1 MKIKF
6 TKHPY
11 PESLDADDAPPQL
24 VSFSV
29 SESECEYVYIFYT
42 LDNAAGRAAPAR
54 AAGRARGGSGES
66 PDWTKD
72 ANCTFYTLVNAAGRA
87 APARAAG
94 RAKGVYGES
103 PYYFITHFNIFYTLH
118 PSLNRGMGLGVWFGA
133 WVWGLGFGVWF
144 WGLGLGFGVW
154 FRVWI

>member
-1 MKIKF
+1 MSQDKNAMKIKF

-54 AAGRARGGSGES
+54 AAGRA
-66 PDWTKD
+66 
-72 ANCTFYTLVNAAGRA
+72 
-87 APARAAG
+87 
-94 RAKGVYGES
+94 KGVYGES

-118 PSLNRGMGLGVWFGA
+118 PSLNRGMGLGVWFGVWGWGLGLGLGFAVWGVGFGVWVRGWVLGFGA
-133 WVWGLGFGVWF
+133 WVWG
-144 WGLGLGFGVW
+144 WGLGLGFGVG
-154 FRVWI
+154 F

>member
-42 LDNAAGRAAPAR
+42 LVNAAGRAAPAR

-66 PDWTKD
+66 PDWTRD
-72 ANCTFYTLVNAAGRA
+72 ANCTFYTLVMPPAGPPLRGPPAGQEGEGRRA
-87 APARAAG
+87 PNECRTRRAPG
-94 RAKGVYGES
+94 
-103 PYYFITHFNIFYTLH
+103 H
-118 PSLNRGMGLGVWFGA
+118 
-133 WVWGLGFGVWF
+133 
-144 WGLGLGFGVW
+144 
-154 FRVWI
+154 

>member
-42 LDNAAGRAAPAR
+42 L
-54 AAGRARGGSGES
+54 
-66 PDWTKD
+66 
-72 ANCTFYTLVNAAGRA
+72 VNAAGGQPPTEPPLRGP
-87 APARAAG
+87 PAG
-94 RAKGVYGES
+94 QKGFTGNPRTTS
-103 PYYFITHFNIFYTLH
+103 LHILTFFTPFTHLSIE
-118 PSLNRGMGLGVWFGA
+118 VWGWGF
-133 WVWGLGFGVWF
+133 GLGFGVGVWV
-144 WGLGLGFGVW
+144 WGWVLGFGCPVPPRTTPRCRGPGVC
-154 FRVWI
+154 FIFNEWIVYPINQTTTS